1 MLEHNNRKRI
11 LLTLFVYAL
20 RNDVSFANFAT
31 TFMFVLVSHH
41 SHFLFH
47 SFHSFHSFFLF
58 FIHFIHSSF
67 PFLFLNSA
75 RPQHS
80 REHE

>member
-20 RNDVSFANFAT
+20 RNDVSFANIAT
-31 TFMFVLVSHH
+31 TFMFDLVSL
-41 SHFLFH
+41 HFHLSLH
-47 SFHSFHSFFLF
+47 SFHSFHFLSSFISFIHLFLF
-58 FIHFIHSSF
+58 YLLEF
-67 PFLFLNSA
+67 A